1 MTDSIL
7 DIFSSVTAVNSQS
20 SEMRYHGFRLDA
32 GFFNPDKISAENR
45 IKKSG
50 MSFEPLKKIAHSYN
64 SNIRGRIF
72 TDQENG
78 VALLTGRNLDIT
90 NEDDFDYVS
99 KDLTPQIETEQ
110 LQSEDILMS
119 CQGTIG
125 KLDYVWQNHE
135 TKIAS
140 QQLIRIRAY
149 KEIVDPG
156 YLYTVLAS
164 PLAQSIIT
172 NQSAGSV
179 IEHLSTDLLDSINV
193 PRLSKE
199 SEKVI
204 GDYVR
209 ESFSARADA
218 REILNAA
225 DSLIHEVNSLLKLLK
240 KETECYDPERSI
252 ESVIV
257 SSSGVLLNNHSG
269 SEYRLDA
276 HYYNPL
282 AQLAIKNIGQSKSVV
297 KTIDKVTERVFMCG
311 RFKRNYV
318 EEEYGVPFLSGKN
331 IIQIRPTDLKYLSK
345 SETTDLDEYIL
356 EKKWTLITCSGTI
369 GRTCFVWNNYEN
381 YAATQHIIRAVPNE
395 EVIDPGYLYAFL
407 SSPYGKQQVL
417 RFRHGSVIDEV
428 TDRQIKK
435 VLIPLPSET
444 DQKTIG
450 DLVRSAYEKRA
461 EAIRLIDEAQQI
473 LMVALTQ

>member
-164 PLAQSIIT
+164 PLAQSII
-172 NQSAGSV
+172 
-179 IEHLSTDLLDSINV
+179 
-193 PRLSKE
+193 
-199 SEKVI
+199 
-204 GDYVR
+204 
-209 ESFSARADA
+209 
-218 REILNAA
+218 
-225 DSLIHEVNSLLKLLK
+225 
-240 KETECYDPERSI
+240 
-252 ESVIV
+252 
-257 SSSGVLLNNHSG
+257 SSS
-269 SEYRLDA
+269 
-276 HYYNPL
+276 
-282 AQLAIKNIGQSKSVV
+282 
-297 KTIDKVTERVFMCG
+297 
-311 RFKRNYV
+311 
-318 EEEYGVPFLSGKN
+318 
-331 IIQIRPTDLKYLSK
+331 
-345 SETTDLDEYIL
+345 
-356 EKKWTLITCSGTI
+356 
-369 GRTCFVWNNYEN
+369 
-381 YAATQHIIRAVPNE
+381 
-395 EVIDPGYLYAFL
+395 
-407 SSPYGKQQVL
+407 
-417 RFRHGSVIDEV
+417 
-428 TDRQIKK
+428 
-435 VLIPLPSET
+435 
-444 DQKTIG
+444 
-450 DLVRSAYEKRA
+450 
-461 EAIRLIDEAQQI
+461 
-473 LMVALTQ
+473 